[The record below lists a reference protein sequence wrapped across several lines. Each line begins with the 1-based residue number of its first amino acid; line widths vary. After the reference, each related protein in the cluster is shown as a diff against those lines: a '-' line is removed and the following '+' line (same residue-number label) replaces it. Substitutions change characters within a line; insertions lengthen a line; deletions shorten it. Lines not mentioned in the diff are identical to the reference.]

1 LGVVGVVA
9 LNLFQNPLPNH
20 HQILIHIRIQKPQ
33 NLDMQGVHTGSS
45 STIILNRLVSEV
57 GVPVQL
63 NGQPCGRTVKIKDVR
78 ANAVLP
84 PEFVTAKIA
93 PLQDTPELTFRWGG
107 VVA

>member
-1 LGVVGVVA
+1 MVA
-9 LNLFQNPLPNH
+9 SRDLFQNPLSNH
-20 HQILIHIRIQKPQ
+20 HQILIHIRIEKPEH
-33 NLDMQGVHTGSS
+33 LDMQGVQIGSS

-57 GVPVQL
+57 GVPVKL

-84 PEFVTAKIA
+84 PEFVPAKIA